1 MIVIVIPGRLL
12 PGRAVVWA
20 LLCLYTGDLYA
31 QKTDTLHTVVVR
43 ASPPLIRHE
52 IDKTV
57 FNVGNSI
64 TSAGS
69 DVLDLMKKLPG
80 VQVDQD
86 GQISLNGKGAVT
98 IFIDGKA
105 SYLSAEDLAQ
115 LLRSMSAADIQQIEL
130 MPNPSA
136 RYDAAGAGGI
146 INIVRKKSRRAG
158 WNGSVRGGGGISR
171 YDKYNVGGEC
181 SYRSGAWN
189 LNLNASYYKN
199 EVLTGSDFTLDILG
213 PDHRPASRQQGSLRD
228 RNRSKGNTT
237 TLMID
242 RDLSKRTSLSFS
254 CTGTFQ
260 FVVDETRS
268 QQVLRDSA
276 GKMTGGLGFFDLF
289 RSHTANYNPGIR
301 LVHKLDTAGQELSM
315 DLDLSSYPSRP
326 RQLITNSQT
335 DADGRPAGDSVS
347 VLDRVRNLHIYVAR
361 VDYTRPL
368 PGKAR
373 LELGLKSSYV
383 RSSNVQLGDRSFTG
397 ENINALYL
405 SMNKEYKLFTVQA
418 GLRAEQTRSDGKTD
432 PGSGWQGLVKKRYL
446 QLFPSLFAEYRINDK
461 DHINFQMS
469 TRVLRPSYRLLNPLR
484 DPLSATSA
492 YQGDPGLKTQ
502 INRVFELGYSW
513 RNAVTVNLGTIFY
526 HDFFRAFN
534 FVDSNGLT
542 TTKMPANIKRG
553 WGFYLQVNGSIKPRP
568 WWTVNYSTNTYD
580 RWFSG
585 LVRGLS
591 PGDRAVMTLFLET
604 NQNFVMGD
612 GWSGELG
619 FKYVTARQVVS
630 MHFGPYSNI
639 SLGIRKTLL
648 AGKGSI
654 ALSIYNLL
662 EKEGNTAEET
672 TGNFRQYGYD
682 YYYSRSLNLNFSYR
696 FGLRPRAATRGS
708 RSDTEEQQRTGN

>member
-1 MIVIVIPGRLL
+1 MKEIFFLCSLL
-12 PGRAVVWA
+12 PARALIWA

-146 INIVRKKSRRAG
+146 
-158 WNGSVRGGGGISR
+158 
-171 YDKYNVGGEC
+171 
-181 SYRSGAWN
+181 
-189 LNLNASYYKN
+189 N

-289 RSHTANYNPGIR
+289 RSHTANYNPGLR

-513 RNAVTVNLGTIFY
+513 RDAVTVNLGTIFY

-542 TTKMPANIKRG
+542 TTKMPANIKGG

-696 FGLRPRAATRGS
+696 FGQRPRAATRGS